1 MVPSSRDGAHIK
13 DQHLLLVKVV
23 RIGVDLIFFPHN
35 HYHEDMTAKEED
47 TEVTMLT
54 WLVSMV
60 IGLKLQ

>member
-1 MVPSSRDGAHIK
+1 MLLSSRDGAHIK

-23 RIGVDLIFFPHN
+23 RIRVDLIFFPHN
-35 HYHEDMTAKEED
+35 HYPEDMTTEEED
-47 TEVTMLT
+47 TEVTMLK